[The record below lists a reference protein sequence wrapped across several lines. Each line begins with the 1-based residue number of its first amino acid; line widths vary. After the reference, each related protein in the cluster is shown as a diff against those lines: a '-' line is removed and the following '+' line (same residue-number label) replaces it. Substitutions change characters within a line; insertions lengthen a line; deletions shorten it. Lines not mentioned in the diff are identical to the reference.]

1 MVRWGILGT
10 GDNALKFG
18 KDLLIDPTTR
28 DVHDLTHDFLAV
40 ASSTSLDKAQSFLS
54 AVGAP
59 STARAYGSYEAL
71 VADPDVE
78 IVYIASPHSHHF
90 PHARLALTG
99 NKHVLL
105 EKAFTVN
112 ARQAEILVQLARE
125 RGLYLME
132 ALWTRFFPLTRHV
145 QQLVREGRIGTVQR
159 VVAERNLGRDVERL
173 YGTSHR
179 LVNPALA
186 GGALL
191 DLAVYPLT
199 WVRLFLGSEGENNSR
214 SLQVSSAVIPY
225 EATGVD
231 ETVTV
236 VITSPETKTQ
246 GVATASLRVTA
257 DPSEPGVRILGTK
270 GQVQVYGPAARPNW
284 IRVVTYGSSEAPET
298 TSFPIPVGHGLFWEA
313 DESARC
319 IREGRID
326 SEGMPLKDT
335 LWMMRVL
342 DEVRQQHGLRYS
354 EELESTRG

>member
-28 DVHDLTHDFLAV
+28 DVHDVTHDLLAV

-54 AVGAP
+54 AVRAP

-71 VADPDVE
+71 LADPEVE

-90 PHARLALTG
+90 PHARQALSA

-112 ARQAEILVQLARE
+112 GAQAQILVDLAKE
-125 RGLYLME
+125 RGLFLME

-145 QQLVREGRIGTVQR
+145 QQLVRDGKIGTVQR
-159 VVAERNLGRDVERL
+159 VVAERNLGRNVERL

-179 LVNPALA
+179 LVNPDLA

-199 WVRLFLGSEGENNSR
+199 WVRLFLPSEGDSR
-214 SLQVSSAVIPY
+214 VTSAVIPY

-236 VITSPETKTQ
+236 VITSPATKTQ
-246 GVATASLRVTA
+246 GIATASLRLTA
-257 DPSEPGVRILGTK
+257 DPSEPGVRILGTQ
-270 GQVQVYGPAARPNW
+270 GQIQVFGPAARPDW
-284 IRVVTYGSSEAPET
+284 IRVVTYGSAKAPET
-298 TSFPIPVGHGLFWEA
+298 INFPIPVGHGLFWEA
-313 DESARC
+313 DEGAKC
-319 IREGRID
+319 IRAGRLE
-326 SEGMPLKDT
+326 SATMPLGDT
-335 LWMMRVL
+335 TWMMNVL
-342 DEVRQQHGLRYS
+342 DQVRQQHGLRYP
-354 EELESTRG
+354 EELESTGV